1 MYVKNVKNMETLKRA
16 KGEEKVKGR
25 PICLHGI
32 KLKLEK
38 NRIISLI
45 STRKQLTNQKHVPF
59 EINLRNKDKHFST
72 KQKITLEEK
81 GIKATR
87 KDEYTK
93 RKDNQYDS

>member
-1 MYVKNVKNMETLKRA
+1 MNQNMACILAKKSSPALSKCTFLKNSFKKRKKSQRILSRINIIKHISKHISVYVKNVKNMETLKRA

-45 STRKQLTNQKHVPF
+45 STRK
-59 EINLRNKDKHFST
+59 
-72 KQKITLEEK
+72 
-81 GIKATR
+81 
-87 KDEYTK
+87 
-93 RKDNQYDS
+93 